1 MGHLS
6 REFIQRVKD
15 ATNLYDLISDY
26 TELSSAGH
34 NLWMA
39 RCPHPDHEDST
50 PSFRVRHNEDGGW
63 SWWCGGCH
71 CGPKNLK
78 NKKNKNYGSD
88 CFAFLQWISD
98 YKGSKHKIEWREAV
112 EILAKR
118 AGIPMEE
125 DKYDGYC
132 KVLYGIAVKDHR
144 GLRDLKDALEYLEG
158 RGLDSDDLARWKIG
172 ARRLREMGEE
182 VTRITFPL
190 FSRYNRVVGVS
201 ERLLGWTRESRHPK
215 YRNSRNNPVFNKS
228 SYLYGLHRYD
238 SNFPELRITEGAMD
252 VVTADKFGVKNVV
265 GTLGT
270 AFTREHVH
278 LIKALGAAPCFC
290 LDGDAAGQKGT
301 RKAVE
306 LLSEAGI
313 YAKVCIL
320 PDGKD
325 LADFSLELG
334 DEIEEYIENHTMN
347 YWEYLLIEPTKI
359 YQAKLTE
366 VREKILP
373 AIIAAS
379 KGTTSPED
387 RLMMKSTVK
396 ERFGITL

>member
-1 MGHLS
+1 
-6 REFIQRVKD
+6 
-15 ATNLYDLISDY
+15 
-26 TELSSAGH
+26 
-34 NLWMA
+34 MA
-39 RCPHPDHEDST
+39 CCPHPDHEDST

-78 NKKNKNYGSD
+78 GKKNKNYGSD

-158 RGLDSDDLARWKIG
+158 RGLDSNDLARWKIG
-172 ARRLREMGEE
+172 AHRLREMGEE

-201 ERLLGWTRESRHPK
+201 ERLLGWTRESRYPK

-366 VREKILP
+366 IREKILP

-396 ERFGITL
+396 ERFGILL